1 MKLWPRV
8 LFTFLFM
15 LANVPFVLAESATDP
30 LPNETAAAPAMPR
43 SENPYRLERGDK
55 EFGFWAGFSPKAT
68 TAFGGLHEDE
78 AADRKFF
85 VAAFKY
91 GRTLAANDS
100 LALQHT
106 LDAIPLAIATG
117 DIVSRTTVG
126 GVTTLNRETALR
138 SWCYSSW
145 VATRFS

>member
-8 LFTFLFM
+8 LFTFLFV

-30 LPNETAAAPAMPR
+30 LPDETAAAPAMPQ

-78 AADRKFF
+78 ADDRKFF
-85 VAAFKY
+85 LAAFRY
-91 GRTLAANDS
+91 GRTPVSYTHL
-100 LALQHT
+100 T
-106 LDAIPLAIATG
+106 LPTSD
-117 DIVSRTTVG
+117 
-126 GVTTLNRETALR
+126 
-138 SWCYSSW
+138 
-145 VATRFS
+145 